1 MQTAM
6 TKYEQKVLN
15 DMRDLSER
23 DQAKLSRIIRF
34 IKQDII
40 RPEADEKQMTEEFLS
55 VCGTWEDD
63 RSVEQQ
69 LQDIYLSRKST
80 NRTELN
86 ISDSNAF
93 CGLGVG
99 NVGSGL

>member
-15 DMRDLSER
+15 DMRGLSER
-23 DQAKLSRIIRF
+23 DQAKLSRIVRF
-34 IKQDII
+34 IKQEII
-40 RPEADEKQMTEEFLS
+40 SPQRNEKQMTEEFLS

-63 RSVEQQ
+63 RSIDKQ

-80 NRTELN
+80 NRTEN
-86 ISDSNAF
+86 IF
-93 CGLGVG
+93 
-99 NVGSGL
+99 

>member
-15 DMRDLSER
+15 DMRGLSER
-23 DQAKLSRIIRF
+23 DQAKLSRIVRF
-34 IKQDII
+34 IKQEII
-40 RPEADEKQMTEEFLS
+40 SPQRDEEQMTEEFLS

-63 RSVEQQ
+63 RSIDQQ

-80 NRTELN
+80 NRTEN
-86 ISDSNAF
+86 IF
-93 CGLGVG
+93 
-99 NVGSGL
+99 